1 MAAAI
6 VSQVLGQLGS
16 IVTEE
21 LKQRGRLVLGAEKN
35 VEKLTSTFTAIEAL
49 LLDAEERQLKSASI
63 ENWLKK
69 LKDVSYEIDDVLDE
83 WRTDILKRQLD
94 GDDNDADGGGC
105 LELKLVQI
113 SDFLKRVCPFLPTY
127 CFSPNEIG
135 LRYDIGSRIKT
146 LNQRLDDIDKEKNFH
161 HLTSKQTTSY
171 SSLLTSSV
179 IDSSDLKVRQREF
192 EILQSKLLDDGN
204 NQLGVRSISIQGL
217 GGFGKTTLAKMLYND
232 KKVEDYFSKRVWVC
246 VSTVFVQETVA
257 KAILES
263 FNQSAPKHS
272 SLSYMLE
279 RIKSLMEVKKFLLVL
294 DDVWEDS
301 ESKWKELISSFSR
314 GLPGSKILVT
324 TRKVEVSHVFRCIN
338 KDILPLQKISDGEC
352 RTIFTQIAFYGWS
365 DEEKERVE
373 ELCEKAVKK
382 CSGSPLAAKVLGGVL
397 HVKKSKRDWKQLLGS
412 EMWRIEKGRD
422 EVIAPLALSYYDLPP
437 TLRQCFQFCSVFPQ
451 DYIMEKDELIK
462 LWMSQGFLKA
472 TTNQDMEEVGEEY
485 FQMLV
490 MRSFFQDLE
499 KELYLNK
506 EKLYCKMHDL
516 VHDFARLT
524 TKNEC
529 ISIEKQDANS
539 SLPLIDNEVR
549 HFMVKDLSSEEVTKL
564 IGSIG
569 CSHLS
574 LTRRNNYL
582 RSFIARWC
590 GGGIEPDAY
599 AHLRG
604 IRSLVLYQQRGLEEI
619 PSTIMQLIHLRHL
632 DLSFNRYLKELPEEI
647 CELYNL
653 ETLLLNENLSLKML
667 PSGMGNKLVNLK
679 HLENSSVPA
688 VLPRSMVR
696 LANSLKTLTLFN
708 VVKLQDKEVATN
720 IGDLECMNHI
730 QGSLTISGLS
740 KVANCEEVKRA
751 QLAKKESLTWLMLD
765 FDGGDYYVYEEEQV
779 LEAIRPSSSLERL
792 YIGEYRGVSI
802 FPSWLLSLSNLT
814 SLEFNGCYQVE
825 HLPPLG
831 VLPSLEE
838 LRLFMKKVE
847 KVGVEFLWETSTVIQ
862 QQLQKKKMGN
872 NNKGRDIIITAFPK
886 LTWLSFLGMS
896 NWEVWDLESND
907 QEAGMLIS
915 STTVMPRLRHLE
927 LSWCGKLEKVPD
939 VLLRKTTLER
949 LEIDYSGG
957 LGNYR
962 FEPKNPKMVPDEV
975 WDKISHIPTIR
986 LDDTDI
992 RTVFKSEID
1001 AMSGIGCSNSKPKEE
1016 ETGHDDDDDDHHD
1029 EEIR

>member
-1 MAAAI
+1 MAEAI
-6 VSQVLGQLGS
+6 VSEVLVQLGS
-16 IVTEE
+16 VLTGE
-21 LKQRGRLVLGAEKN
+21 LNQHVRLVRDAEKD
-35 VEKLTSTFTAIEAL
+35 VEKLTSTFTAIERL
-49 LLDAEERQLKSASI
+49 LLDAEERQLKDEGI
-63 ENWLKK
+63 RGWLKK
-69 LKDVSYEIDDVLDE
+69 IKDVSYEIDDVLDE
-83 WRTDILKRQLD
+83 WRTKILKRQLK
-94 GDDNDADGGGC
+94 ADGRDQ
-105 LELKLVQI
+105 LKLFRIFGV
-113 SDFLKRVCPFLPTY
+113 LKRVCSFLPTY
-127 CFSPNEIG
+127 CCSAGKIC
-135 LRYDIGSRIKT
+135 LRYDIASKIKS
-146 LNQRLDDIDKEKNFH
+146 LNERLDDIDKEKNRYNFTPREKSSY
-161 HLTSKQTTSY
+161 TSLQTSPNINL
-171 SSLLTSSV
+171 SEVKGREEELR
-179 IDSSDLKVRQREF
+179 ILKD
-192 EILQSKLLDDGN
+192 KLLDDES
-204 NQLGVRSISIQGL
+204 VKSISIQGP
-217 GGFGKTTLAKMLYND
+217 GGFGKTTLAKMIYND
-232 KKVEDYFSKRVWVC
+232 KAVEAYFDKRIWVC
-246 VSTVFVQETVA
+246 VSNHFDQATVA
-257 KAILES
+257 KSILEC
-263 FNQSAPKHS
+263 FNQSTSESS
-272 SLSYMLE
+272 SLSHMLE
-279 RIKSLMEVKKFLLVL
+279 RINAHTMDKKFLLVL

-301 ESKWKELISSFSR
+301 RSQWGELITSVSH

-324 TRKVEVSHVFRCIN
+324 TRKEEVSRVFSCMDDN
-338 KDILPLQKISDGEC
+338 ILPLQKISDGEC

-365 DEEKERVE
+365 DEERERVE

-838 LRLFMKKVE
+838 LRLFDMKKVE

-886 LTWLSFLGMS
+886 LTWLSFWGMT
-896 NWEVWDLESND
+896 NWEVWDLESD
-907 QEAGMLIS
+907 DREAGGMIS
-915 STTVMPRLRHLE
+915 STTTVMPRLRYLE
-927 LSWCGKLEKVPD
+927 LYGCNKLQKVPD

-949 LEIDYSGG
+949 LVIDYSGG

-986 LDDTDI
+986 LQGEDI
-992 RTVFKSEID
+992 RTRFKSEID

-1016 ETGHDDDDDDHHD
+1016 ETGHHDDDDDDHHD
-1029 EEIR
+1029 EEIRSE

>member
-1 MAAAI
+1 MAAALI
-6 VSQVLGQLGS
+6 SQVQKELVDFAIKEIKQHGKLV
-16 IVTEE
+16 IDTE
-21 LKQRGRLVLGAEKN
+21 RDI
-35 VEKLTSTFTAIEAL
+35 EKLISTFTAIGAL
-49 LLDAEERQLKSASI
+49 LLDAEEKELKNESI
-63 ENWLKK
+63 RDWLKK

-83 WRTDILKRQLD
+83 WKTDILKRQLD

-105 LELKLVQI
+105 LEVKLLQI

-135 LRYDIGSRIKT
+135 LRYDIGLRMKT
-146 LNQRLDDIDKEKNFH
+146 LNQRLDDIDKEKKFH
-161 HLTSKQTTSY
+161 NLTPKQGASY
-171 SSLLTSSV
+171 SSLPTSSV
-179 IDSSDLKVRQREF
+179 IDSSDLKVRQGEF
-192 EILQSKLLDDGN
+192 EILQSKLLDDSHD
-204 NQLGVRSISIQGL
+204 QLGVRSISIQGL

-232 KKVEDYFSKRVWVC
+232 KKVEDHFGKRVWVC
-246 VSTVFVQETVA
+246 VSTDFVQETVA

-263 FNQSAPKHS
+263 FNQSASKDS

-279 RIKSLMEVKKFLLVL
+279 CIKSLMEVKKFLLVL

-301 ESKWKELISSFSR
+301 ESKWKELISSVSH

-324 TRKVEVSHVFRCIN
+324 TRKEGVSQVFRCIK
-338 KDILPLQKISDGEC
+338 KDIFPLQKISDGEC

-365 DEEKERVE
+365 DEERERVE
-373 ELCEKAVKK
+373 ELCEKAIKK

-437 TLRQCFQFCSVFPQ
+437 ALRQCFQFCSVFPQ

-499 KELYLNK
+499 KELCWDKEYLF
-506 EKLYCKMHDL
+506 CKMHDL

-582 RSFIARWC
+582 RSFIARRC
-590 GGGIEPDAY
+590 GGDIEPDAY

-604 IRSLVLYQQRGLEEI
+604 IRSLVLYEQCGLEEI

-653 ETLLLNENLSLKML
+653 ETLLLNENVSLKML

-679 HLENSSVPA
+679 HLENCSVPA

-696 LANSLKTLTLFN
+696 LANSLKTLTQFN

-730 QGSLTISGLS
+730 QGSLIISGLG

-751 QLAKKESLTWLMLD
+751 QLAKKQSLTWLMLD
-765 FDGGDYYVYEEEQV
+765 FDGGEEEQV
-779 LEAIRPSSSLERL
+779 LEAIRPSSSLESL

-838 LRLFMKKVE
+838 LKLEAMFRVK

-862 QQLQKKKMGN
+862 QQLQKKKKMGN
-872 NNKGRDIIITAFPK
+872 NNKGRDIITAFPK
-886 LTWLSFLGMS
+886 LTLLCFGEMS
-896 NWEVWDLESND
+896 DWKVWDLECDD

-927 LSWCGKLEKVPD
+927 LSWCEKLEKVPD

-949 LEIDYSGG
+949 LVMYYSGG

-975 WDKISHIPTIR
+975 WDKISHIPTIS
-986 LDDTDI
+986 LEGVDI
-992 RTVFKSEID
+992 RTRFKSQID

-1016 ETGHDDDDDDHHD
+1016 ETGHDDDDDDDHHD
-1029 EEIR
+1029 EEIRSE